1 MNRIVVF
8 FESERG
14 KRLKNLIIGVGA
26 SVVLLGALF
35 KLQHWDFASEFLII
49 GMCTEAFIFALLGIL
64 PPHKDY
70 YWEKIYPELDFAP
83 DEDELK
89 MIKETSTHGS
99 LTNQLDQMMSEAK
112 LEPELI
118 RRLGDN
124 LKRLGDNISQLHD
137 FTDASMATNEYSAS
151 AKQAAGALAE
161 MKVAYA
167 NATEAAKLLGNATA
181 ETKSY
186 HEQVQQV
193 SKNLAQLNA
202 IYELELQ
209 DTNSHLKTMNKFYG
223 SLTQAMDNLSESVED
238 TRKYRSEMSGL
249 AKNLSQLNNVYGNM
263 LTAMTMG
270 GQHREG

>member
-1 MNRIVVF
+1 MNRIVAF
-8 FESERG
+8 FETERG

-35 KLQHWDFASEFLII
+35 KLQHWEGAGTMLII

-70 YWEKIYPELDFAP
+70 YWEKIYPELNMAP
-83 DEDELK
+83 DEEELK
-89 MIKETSTHGS
+89 MIKETSSHGS
-99 LTNQLDQMMSEAK
+99 ITHQLDEMMAEAK
-112 LEPELI
+112 VEPELI

-137 FTDASMATNEYSAS
+137 LTDASMATNEYSDR

-161 MKVAYA
+161 MKVAYT
-167 NATEAAKLLGNATA
+167 NATEATKLLADSAADSKN
-181 ETKSY
+181 Y
-186 HEQVQQV
+186 HEQVTLV
-193 SKNLAQLNA
+193 SKNLAQLNT

-209 DTNSHLKTMNKFYG
+209 DTNTHLKSMNKFYG

-238 TRKYRSEMSGL
+238 TKRYRSEMSGL
-249 AKNLSQLNNVYGNM
+249 AKNLSQLNSIYGNM
-263 LTAMTMG
+263 LTAMTMA
-270 GQHREG
+270 GQREG